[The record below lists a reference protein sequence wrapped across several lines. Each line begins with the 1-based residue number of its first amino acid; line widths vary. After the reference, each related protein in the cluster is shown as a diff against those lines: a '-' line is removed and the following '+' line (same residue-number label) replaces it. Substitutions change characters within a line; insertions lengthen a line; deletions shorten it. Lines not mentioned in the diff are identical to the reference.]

1 MSNTS
6 TLHVF
11 FPQKCVDN
19 DTIVGASVLV
29 EASLAETDAVAVQ
42 SEPHIQKEYKLA
54 NSWNLYY
61 HLPQCK
67 LWDLDSYKPI
77 MKNIK
82 TAVDVIAL
90 NEKIEPKLI
99 KYCMLFLM
107 KDGIT
112 PMWEDKKNR
121 NGGCFSFKVP
131 NKQVIDV
138 WKSLFY
144 AVCGESLCVN
154 KAHNELV
161 NGITISPKKGFCIIK
176 IWLLDCTLQDPD
188 TIIDIPNL
196 SKQGCL
202 FKKHE
207 PEF

>member
-1 MSNTS
+1 MSNI
-6 TLHVF
+6 TLL
-11 FPQKCVDN
+11 PQK
-19 DTIVGASVLV
+19 DTMNENTNNELQRS
-29 EASLAETDAVAVQ
+29 
-42 SEPHIQKEYKLA
+42 YKLM

-67 LWDLDSYKPI
+67 TWDLLSYKPI
-77 MKNIK
+77 MKKINS
-82 TAVDVIAL
+82 ALDVIAL
-90 NEKIEPKLI
+90 NETLDPKLI

-131 NKQVIDV
+131 NKQVVEV

-144 AVCGESLCVN
+144 AVCGETLCIN
-154 KAHNELV
+154 PKHNDLI
-161 NGITISPKKGFCIIK
+161 NGITISPKKNFCIIK
-176 IWLLDCTLQDPD
+176 VWLLDCSLQDPD
-188 TIIDIPNL
+188 LLIDIPNL
-196 SKQGCL
+196 LKQGCL